1 MTGETAGSGPA
12 ALVALAGRLARESG
26 HLLVEASRHRQARL
40 TLGDTARRKSST
52 TDLATEADR
61 ASERLIVGGIKLA
74 RPDDAVL
81 GEEGSD
87 HAGSSGL
94 TWFVDPID
102 GTTNFVYGFGSWTVS
117 IGVADGAGML
127 AGAVY
132 DPLRD
137 EMFTAGAGLRRR
149 PRRAPARAARRTAAR
164 RVAHRD
170 RLQLLGGEPPRPGA
184 APPDRPAPGARHPAG
199 RRSFARPL
207 LRRSRPA
214 ERLLRGGAPSLG
226 PRRRAARRDRGGG
239 SILRRRRPRPQ
250 PVDPRRRPTGAARRV
265 ARAPGGGGG
274 ASLTTMPVPRRSGPR
289 TRREG
294 GGRDAVADR
303 RRDRRP

>member
-26 HLLVEASRHRQARL
+26 YLLVEASRHRQARL

-137 EMFTAGAGLRRR
+137 EMFTAARGCGAALDGH
-149 PRRAPARAARRTAAR
+149 P
-164 RVAHRD
+164 
-170 RLQLLGGEPPRPGA
+170 LGPLA
-184 APPDRPAPGARHPAG
+184 APPLAESLIGTGFSYSAENRHAQARLLPIVLPRVRDIRRAGAASLDLCYVGAGRLNGYYEAGLHPWDRAAGLLVATEAGARYCDVDDLVPN
-199 RRSFARPL
+199 RSTLVLAPPGL
-207 LRRSRPA
+207 LA
-214 ERLLRGGAPSLG
+214 ELHALLVEVAAP
-226 PRRRAARRDRGGG
+226 R
-239 SILRRRRPRPQ
+239 
-250 PVDPRRRPTGAARRV
+250 
-265 ARAPGGGGG
+265 
-274 ASLTTMPVPRRSGPR
+274 
-289 TRREG
+289 
-294 GGRDAVADR
+294 
-303 RRDRRP
+303 